1 MRRLV
6 ALIGLSLLFVSLGN
20 AQTTHGILFNW
31 TQSTSTGVTANRVK
45 CGTATGGPYSIVF
58 TSTGPIVSYDWLTT
72 SSIVGVGGTRYYC
85 VVTALAGTVESVN
98 SNEVNAIFPETPPT
112 PVTGAT
118 ATAH

>member
-1 MRRLV
+1 MKRLI
-6 ALIGLSLLFVSLGN
+6 AICILLTGTIW

-58 TSTGPIVSYDWLTT
+58 TSTAPIVSYDWLTT

-98 SNEVNAIFPETPPT
+98 SNEVNAIFPATPPS